1 MGSGTWTTDSV
12 ANYCSFKGMSVDT
25 LGTLSSST
33 LNQFYT
39 SNRLNNLLNP
49 KNIIRECVEN
59 EEHPNT
65 IPIIL
70 ALDVTGSMGDACAA
84 VARKL
89 NEIMTALYA
98 EYKDIE
104 FCVMGIGDLAYDNA
118 PIQMSQYE
126 SDERILESLDK
137 VYFEAG
143 GGGNG
148 YESYTSAW
156 YMGLYHTRLDCWKR
170 GRKGIIIT
178 MGDEPLNPYLPV
190 RELREATGD
199 GKDNI
204 TETEPLY
211 EEVIQKFDV
220 YHIAISDT
228 ESSFFRYEDRIKNS
242 FGKLLG
248 ENLLIAD
255 SEKLPN
261 IISQIVKT
269 SVENGAFITNT
280 EPSVTM
286 NETGEISW

>member
-1 MGSGTWTTDSV
+1 MGSGTWTTNSV
-12 ANYCSFKGMSVDT
+12 ANYCSFKGMNVDI
-25 LGTLSSST
+25 LDTLSSST

-49 KNIIRECVEN
+49 KNVIRECVEN

-104 FCVMGIGDLAYDNA
+104 FCVMGIGDLAYDDA

-190 RELREATGD
+190 RALREATGD

-228 ESSFFRYEDRIKNS
+228 ESSFSRYEDRIKNS

-286 NETGEISW
+286 NENGEISW